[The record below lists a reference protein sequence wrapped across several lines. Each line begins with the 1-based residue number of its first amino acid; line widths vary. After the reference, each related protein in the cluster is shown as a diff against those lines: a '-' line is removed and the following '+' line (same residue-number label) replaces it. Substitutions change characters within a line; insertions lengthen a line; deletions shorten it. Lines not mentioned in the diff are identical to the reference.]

1 MSRIFTS
8 AEQLIG
14 GTPLLE
20 LARIGQEEGLNARVL
35 AKLEFLNPAGS
46 AKDRVARAMLDDGA
60 RPGRSWCR
68 SAPCSS

>member
-46 AKDRVARAMLDDGA
+46 EIGRASCRERV
-60 RPGRSWCR
+60 
-68 SAPCSS
+68 

>member
-20 LARIGQEEGLNARVL
+20 LARIGQEAGLNARVL

-46 AKDRVARAMLDDGA
+46 AKDRVARAMLDDGEQVL
-60 RPGRSWCR
+60 
-68 SAPCSS
+68 